1 MTTDFA
7 SIATDDWRSLFAHRP
22 IDSMLIDDQSYVV
35 FLDSEDRRYILI
47 DGVPHYGPFTG
58 PRSRQPIAPARK
70 SDPMQFHSIDPL
82 TK

>member
-7 SIATDDWRSLFAHRP
+7 SIVTDDWRSLFAHRP

-47 DGVPHYGPFTG
+47 DQVRHYGPFTG
-58 PRSRQPIAPARK
+58 PPSKHQMAP
-70 SDPMQFHSIDPL
+70 
-82 TK
+82 